1 MNILIIKPSSLG
13 DVVQALPVLKVLHER
28 YPGAH
33 IDWLVN
39 EEIADILSGNP
50 FLRTVHLWD
59 RTSWRKP
66 RLLPAAIRRTARLL
80 RRLRRERY
88 DLVLDLQGLLR
99 SSLMAR
105 LSGGREIVGFADA
118 RELAPLFYHKKVR
131 APVAAM
137 HSVERYIL
145 AVGGNPSRG
154 RQFPIVFSAREK
166 QSAERL
172 FTQAK
177 RDTARSLVVFV
188 VGARWATK
196 QWPPENFAA
205 LAEKLAASDGAQVAL
220 IGSQSEAPLAC
231 RIASTCGCAMM
242 DFSGKTTLKQ
252 LAYLFQGAKVVVG
265 NDSGPTHIA
274 AAVGTPVVALYG
286 PTSPVRTGP
295 YGEQH
300 TVLTTSLPCSPCFRR
315 TCDQGTS
322 CMTDISV
329 ESVYR
334 ACKPYLQKRE
344 HAVTQQRADRRAAP
358 RHSENNRRKAATG
371 RDPN

>member
-1 MNILIIKPSSLG
+1 LSFCVGALGQITALLRAKRPEQLKVSGGNMNILIIKPSSLG

-50 FLRTVHLWD
+50 YLRTVHLWD

-105 LSGGREIVGFADA
+105 LSGGRQIVGFADA
-118 RELAPLFYHKKVR
+118 RELAPLFYHRKVR

-145 AVGGNPSRG
+145 AAGGNPSAEPK
-154 RQFPIVFSAREK
+154 QFPIVFSARKK

-172 FTQAK
+172 LTQAK

-205 LAEKLAASDGAQVAL
+205 LAEKLVASDGAQVAL
-220 IGSQSEAPLAC
+220 VGSRSEAPLAC

-265 NDSGPTHIA
+265 NDSGPIHIA
-274 AAVGTPVVALYG
+274 AAVSAPVVALYG
-286 PTSPVRTGP
+286 PTSPTRTGP

-334 ACKPYLQKRE
+334 ACKPFLQKQVE
-344 HAVTQQRADRRAAP
+344 
-358 RHSENNRRKAATG
+358 
-371 RDPN
+371 

>member
-13 DVVQALPVLKVLHER
+13 DVVQALPVLEVLHER
-28 YPGAH
+28 FPSAQ

-59 RTSWRKP
+59 RASWRKP
-66 RLLPAAIRRTARLL
+66 RLLPAAMGRTARLL
-80 RRLRRERY
+80 RELRRARY
-88 DLVLDLQGLLR
+88 DLILDLQGLLR

-118 RELAPLFYHKKVR
+118 RELAPLFYHRKVR

-137 HSVERYIL
+137 HSVERYVL

-154 RQFPIVFSAREK
+154 KQFPIVFSAREK
-166 QSAERL
+166 QAANTL
-172 FTQAK
+172 L
-177 RDTARSLVVFV
+177 ARADYDINRPLVIFV

-220 IGSQSEAPLAC
+220 IGSRSEAPLAS
-231 RIASTCGCAMM
+231 RIASTCRCPML

-252 LAYLFQGAKVVVG
+252 LAYLFQRAKVVVG

-300 TVLTTSLPCSPCFRR
+300 AVLTSSLPCSPCFRR
-315 TCDQGTS
+315 MCKLGTP

-329 ESVYR
+329 EAVYR
-334 ACKPYLQKRE
+334 ACKPFLQKRE
-344 HAVTQQRADRRAAP
+344 DAVTQQRTDCRAAP
-358 RHSENNRRKAATG
+358 T
-371 RDPN
+371 

>member
-1 MNILIIKPSSLG
+1 MSFCVAVPARTTAVPPPDRSRQEKVNGSDMNILIIKPSSLG
-13 DVVQALPVLKVLHER
+13 DVVQALPVLEVLHQR
-28 YPGAH
+28 FPSAQ

-50 FLRTVHLWD
+50 YLRTVHLWD
-59 RTSWRKP
+59 RASWRKP
-66 RLLPAAIRRTARLL
+66 RLLPAAMGRTARLL

-88 DLVLDLQGLLR
+88 DLVFDLQGLFR
-99 SSLMAR
+99 SALMAC
-105 LSGGREIVGFADA
+105 LSGGRQVVGFADA
-118 RELAPLFYHKKVR
+118 REMAPLFYHKKVR
-131 APVAAM
+131 APVGAM

-145 AVGGNPSRG
+145 AAGGNPSRG
-154 RQFPIVFSAREK
+154 KQFPVVFSAREK
-166 QSAERL
+166 QAAERL
-172 FTQAK
+172 LAQAK
-177 RDTARSLVVFV
+177 QDTTRPLVVFV

-205 LAEKLAASDGAQVAL
+205 LAEKLVASDGAQVAL
-220 IGSQSEAPLAC
+220 VGSRSEAPLAC

-265 NDSGPTHIA
+265 NDSGPIHIA
-274 AAVGTPVVALYG
+274 AAVSAPVVALYG
-286 PTSPVRTGP
+286 PTSPTRTGP

-334 ACKPYLQKRE
+334 ACKPFLQKQVE
-344 HAVTQQRADRRAAP
+344 
-358 RHSENNRRKAATG
+358 
-371 RDPN
+371 